1 MKHACVVGQNISH
14 SRSPLI
20 HGYWI
25 RKHCLDADYTIR
37 DLATAQLPALISQL
51 RQGELEGCNV
61 TVPHK
66 QAVIPLLDRI
76 DEAARQTG
84 SVNTIYQDRGVI
96 SGTSTDGEG
105 FLTHL
110 LTVYPTFTPKRS
122 HAVILGA
129 GGAAR
134 SIIGAMST
142 AGVSAI
148 TVANRNRNRAE
159 EVASLAP
166 ALTTVVAA
174 DDLQLVA
181 PTADIVINTTSLGTG
196 GKGEFPFPMQ
206 ETSADCIFADIVYVP
221 LTTPFLARANAI
233 GRPTL
238 DGLGM
243 LLHQAVRGFEL
254 WFGIR
259 PEVTPELRR
268 LIEQDI
274 LASG

>member
-1 MKHACVVGQNISH
+1 MKHACVVGHNISH

-25 RKHCLDADYTIR
+25 RQYGLEADYTIR
-37 DLATAQLPALISQL
+37 DLETAELPALISQI
-51 RQGELEGCNV
+51 RRGELEGCNV

-66 QAVIPLLDRI
+66 QSVIPLLDRI

-84 SVNTIYQDRGVI
+84 SVNTIYQDQGTI
-96 SGTSTDGEG
+96 FGTSTDGEG

-110 LTVYPTFTPKRS
+110 LTAHPSFKPKRC

-142 AGVSAI
+142 AGVTAI
-148 TVANRNRNRAE
+148 TIANRNRHRAE
-159 EVASLAP
+159 EVATLAP

-174 DDLQLVA
+174 DDLHLIA

-206 ETSADCIFADIVYVP
+206 DTPVDCIFADIVYVP
-221 LTTPFLARANAI
+221 LTTPFLARAKAI

-259 PEVTPELRR
+259 PEVTPELRH